1 MGGSKT
7 ADACTRKWYKHTT
20 PKPQRGKPTAQPSST
35 DHTTAAVP
43 TGAEV
48 RAEIQQRGLGGKHTL
63 KRKQQ
68 LRALAEAEMKGG
80 VLHGDDVFALGRDA
94 SGKGNGTEAGGGI
107 TSRFSLSPDGGDDE
121 EAWEDIASEDISDS
135 SDDSANKGRAGG
147 HRRRKSSVGVGL
159 GKGVLLSD
167 SSSSES
173 VEVCLVMT
181 HVGYC
186 NSSCTQVL
194 LPLSLTD
201 VAWPSRHPAALTALS
216 GAA

>member
-20 PKPQRGKPTAQPSST
+20 PKPQRGRPTAQPSST
-35 DHTTAAVP
+35 DHPTAVVP

-80 VLHGDDVFALGRDA
+80 VIHGDDVFALGRNA
-94 SGKGNGTEAGGGI
+94 SREGNATEAGGGV
-107 TSRFSLSPDGGDDE
+107 TSRFSLSPDGGDEE

-135 SDDSANKGRAGG
+135 SDYSPKKGRAGA

-159 GKGVLLSD
+159 GKGALLSD
-167 SSSSES
+167 GSSSES
-173 VEVCLVMT
+173 DEVCLGMP
-181 HVGYC
+181 HVGWC
-186 NSSCTQVL
+186 NIPCVQ
-194 LPLSLTD
+194 
-201 VAWPSRHPAALTALS
+201 AAVPRGCRLAI
-216 GAA
+216 